1 MDIVNKISASN
12 SSSFQSLPKIED
24 REEHHRTRFE
34 QSIKDLLR
42 IAKSYYETNKR
53 INIIVVGV
61 GLVFLANAIAHTWIQ
76 GVNSNNNAWLS
87 LASGGLSVATFV
99 ALFFSK
105 SQENITK
112 AFGNLAQ
119 IQMIYK
125 AYCLQFDSLLDFHLR
140 HEYDSDLPTITNLNR
155 EIETIAT
162 SGASLVQAN
171 LETEESDT
179 IKTESINKTVFGST
193 TTAVKCQVKSEEAN
207 KTKTESV

>member
-1 MDIVNKISASN
+1 VSN
-12 SSSFQSLPKIED
+12 IEN
-24 REEHHRTRFE
+24 REEEHRTRFE

-76 GVNSNNNAWLS
+76 GVSSNDNAWLG

-140 HEYDSDLPTITNLNR
+140 HEYDADLTTIANLNS

-162 SGASLVQAN
+162 NGASLVQAN

-179 IKTESINKTVFGST
+179 IKTESMNKTVFGST
-193 TTAVKCQVKSEEAN
+193 TTAVKGVIKSVEAN
-207 KTKTESV
+207 KTRTESVESSS